1 MLWRE
6 IVIIF
11 HTLMMRILQYWRS
24 IAVACVILYGC
35 LLREPRY
42 TLPPIEGGDKWV
54 HFLMYALFAYMLIWD
69 AIRDGLR
76 GWRLVLLTLVFP
88 IMYGGLI
95 EIIQEQWFYP
105 RTGDWYDWLAD
116 SVGVVLGLA
125 IWMMIDK
132 IRNVRRTDK

>member
-1 MLWRE
+1 M
-6 IVIIF
+6 
-11 HTLMMRILQYWRS
+11 
-24 IAVACVILYGC
+24 
-35 LLREPRY
+35 REPRY

-54 HFLMYALFAYMLIWD
+54 HLLMYALFAYMLIWD
-69 AIRDGLR
+69 AICDGLR

>member
-1 MLWRE
+1 
-6 IVIIF
+6 
-11 HTLMMRILQYWRS
+11 
-24 IAVACVILYGC
+24 
-35 LLREPRY
+35 
-42 TLPPIEGGDKWV
+42 
-54 HFLMYALFAYMLIWD
+54 MLIWD